1 VDESATPA
9 RRDTAWRVLIGLGVV
24 AGIVLRVIVLRSHLG
39 TLDSDEA
46 IVGLMARD
54 VVHGHFRTFFWGQPY
69 GGAIEPVLSA
79 PLVAL
84 APTTVVGLKLVP
96 VTLAAIAAL
105 IVWRIGR
112 RTFGQW
118 PGAVAGVIAWCWP
131 ANYVWWSTKATG
143 FYEALLVCSTGLA
156 LVAIRF
162 VQDGPSRREAG
173 GSRRPVQDALLFGLL
188 AGIGWWLSPQVLY
201 AAVPT
206 TVWAAVLIFRR
217 DGARGFTTVAW
228 AIPTFVLGA
237 APWLVFVARNGLLPL
252 DSRYEAG
259 TGGYTSHLHTFV
271 KDGVPTVLGAR
282 IIREVRHIPYSRAF
296 LVFIVIT
303 ALVALWVRR
312 PRSLADPMV
321 LVIAAGVAYPFL
333 LAVAK
338 NASYVGEG
346 RYEFFLSPWIALLL
360 AGAVTRV
367 QVGALVVGVLT
378 LMTAVGIAAAPV
390 GITSPDVGGKVV
402 PREVAPAVAAL
413 DRLGDPPVWSDYW
426 MAMRVRYQSDGRVL
440 AGSYDLTR
448 DPSVEPRVAA
458 ARNAAWL
465 FVAGTQPER
474 QLECN
479 LDRLGIAFRRVAAG
493 PYAIILPARP
503 IARAAALA
511 PCAR

>member
-1 VDESATPA
+1 VDESGLPA
-9 RRDTAWRVLIGLGVV
+9 RRDIAWRVLIGLGIV
-24 AGIVLRVIVLRSHLG
+24 AGVVLRVVVLRNHLG

-79 PLVAL
+79 PIVAL
-84 APTTVVGLKLVP
+84 APTTVIGLKLVP
-96 VTLAAIAAL
+96 VILAAIAAL

-112 RTFGQW
+112 RTLGPW
-118 PGAVAGVIAWCWP
+118 PGAVAGVIIWCWP
-131 ANYVWWSTKATG
+131 ANFVWWSTKATG
-143 FYEALLVCSTGLA
+143 FYEALLVCSTGLV
-156 LVAIRF
+156 LIAIRF
-162 VQDGPSRREAG
+162 VQDGPSRR
-173 GSRRPVQDALLFGLL
+173 DALLFGLL

-206 TVWAAVLIFRR
+206 TLWVAVVIVRR
-217 DGARGFTTVAW
+217 DGWRGFTTVAW
-228 AIPTFVLGA
+228 ALPTFALGA

-271 KDGVPTVLGAR
+271 TDGVPTVLGAR
-282 IIREVRHIPYSRAF
+282 IIREVRHIPYSRLF
-296 LVFIVIT
+296 LVFIVVT

-321 LVIAAGVAYPFL
+321 LVIAAGIAYPFL
-333 LAVAK
+333 LAAAK

-360 AGAVTRV
+360 AGAVTRW
-367 QVGALVVGVLT
+367 QTGALVVGVLT

-402 PREVAPAVAAL
+402 PREIAPAVAAL

-426 MAMRVRYQSDGRVL
+426 IAMRLRYQSDRRVL
-440 AGSYDLTR
+440 AGSYNLSR

-458 ARNAAWL
+458 APDAGWV
-465 FVAGTQPER
+465 FVAGTQPEAA
-474 QLECN
+474 LECN
-479 LDRLGIAFRRVAAG
+479 LQRQGIGFRRVAAG
-493 PYAIILPARP
+493 PYAIVLPARP
-503 IARAAALA
+503 IARASALT
-511 PCAR
+511 PCVR